1 MVQQSINMS
10 WKGNDKYHWNE
21 DTMYHF
27 KFVSSYISKEE
38 VVEQVEEFVDIC
50 CQLEDGDT
58 EEKLV
63 KDLISKIY
71 ENR

>member
-1 MVQQSINMS
+1 MS

-21 DTMYHF
+21 DTMCHF
-27 KFVSSYISKEE
+27 KFISSYINKEE
-38 VVEQVEEFVDIC
+38 VVKQVEEFVDIN